1 MFERWRSFTLSKE
14 NFKETIE
21 AIGETLKALGVSEKE
36 AETGKELA
44 THIYSL
50 QLAVR
55 YEVSV
60 KVTARKATGEEI
72 CFEATVRID
81 TPTEGAYYAHGGI
94 LQYVLRS
101 LIGNE
106 GQ

>member
-1 MFERWRSFTLSKE
+1 MFERWRSFTLEKE
-14 NFKETIE
+14 NYGETVE

-55 YEVSV
+55 HEVSV
-60 KVTARKATGEEI
+60 KVTMRKRLGDI
-72 CFEATVRID
+72 S
-81 TPTEGAYYAHGGI
+81 
-94 LQYVLRS
+94 LRMETR
-101 LIGNE
+101 GDE
-106 GQ
+106 